1 MHNIFRHISER
12 LVLRQLSSPFMGE
25 DARRAGRGLFCPLR
39 GKMPV
44 GQKGVAFLF
53 FLLLSTFAYSQSR
66 IIHGTVSDDMGPIMM
81 ANVVEK
87 DANNRIVSASQT
99 DIMGNFSMEV
109 KNAKNKLEITYVG
122 CKKYSVTIGDKTEF
136 EVTLAPDNTNLKEIV
151 VKGTRTN
158 SGGLNI
164 AKKEMTVA
172 QSTFNLSEVEGMAFT
187 SADEALQGEIA
198 GLDIVANSGNLGAG
212 TTMRLRGVTTIN
224 GNAEPLIVVDGIIFD
239 NPDKSF
245 DFQNASEEEYSS
257 LLSVNVEDIAK
268 IDVLK
273 DAAATAVWGARG
285 ANGVIEITLKRGSRG
300 KPRVNFSYKF
310 TGTWQ
315 PKGYTLLNGDDY
327 TMLIKEEYYNPNQ
340 SSTATS
346 NIREINYDKSWA
358 DFENWNNNTDWVSQ
372 VTKFGPQHSYNLN
385 ITGGGEKATFRISG
399 GYDSQENYIIKQH
412 LDRLSTR
419 LVLDYNVSDRIRFS
433 TNFALTYTDN
443 LMNYYD
449 LVSAAQKM
457 APNMSVYKQD
467 ANGNDTDQ
475 FYTMNPVG
483 TLNDLTPYTGNY
495 SSYELRSVWE
505 LGNPVACANLSWKK
519 DQTYRITP
527 DFNLKYELLGT
538 SAGQSRLTFNGRVD
552 FDIYARSVPAYVSA
566 EMASVTWNAYP
577 REYNFS
583 ENTESNRLKVG
594 ARGEF
599 IFTPYFKNEDI
610 TMTMLASYEMMTE
623 RSNTQYVAE
632 FSLPNGITAPTAVG
646 ALLYTTI
653 KGRTYNGLSSG
664 NSRSNS
670 QNLLYNSHFS
680 YKQRYNL
687 NLSLRADGNSK
698 FGPRQKWAY
707 FPSASVRYNIS
718 DEPFFEPLRRH
729 VPMVGIKASWGIVG
743 KAPDSDYLFY
753 NTYSTGTSAYG
764 STSRM
769 DGLKLDDLRWEK
781 TTSYNLGLSL
791 AFLDEKLE
799 VDFDY
804 YHKNTRDLLQKTVAI
819 PYTTGY
825 ASLAYQNVGSMTN
838 DGWEL
843 NISGKRILTVG
854 KLSVSAG
861 FNIAQNYN
869 DLTELDDRVLNAINT
884 EWSATSRGAYLNRIQ
899 TGNALGSIY
908 GFRYKGVY
916 QYSYDYLRNHDA
928 EQRQSNPQWTTAD
941 YEAWINTMLSQ
952 GKTMP
957 VVTGTDGRVVMDS
970 NGQPKRMVYNY
981 NSNPSTLTSNPSTS
995 GALYTFQGGD
1005 AIYEDVNHDGQI
1017 NALDIVYLGNSMP
1030 KLQGGFNL
1038 TLEYGGWSMKARFT
1052 YRCGN
1057 KIVNAARRD
1066 LESMSGA
1073 YNQCSTVNWRW
1084 RKDGDVTMIPRAI
1097 YVYDNK
1103 SAYNYQGSSRYV
1115 EDGSYLRFQNLQV
1128 GYNYPKKEL
1137 KKYGLTQLQLYV
1149 TMNNLL
1155 CLTKYSGIDPEIS
1168 VGGWGVA
1175 IDNKTARS
1183 KSFTANVAIGF

>member
-1 MHNIFRHISER
+1 MHNIFRLISER
-12 LVLRQLSSPFMGE
+12 SILCQPS
-25 DARRAGRGLFCPLR
+25 CPSW
-39 GKMPV
+39 GKMPIV
-44 GQKGVAFLF
+44 QKRVVLLLF
-53 FLLLSTFAYSQSR
+53 MLLSTFAYSQTHVIS
-66 IIHGTVSDDMGPIMM
+66 GTVSDDMGPIMM

-87 DANNRIVSASQT
+87 DANNRIISASQT
-99 DIMGNFSMEV
+99 DMMGNFSMEV
-109 KNAKNKLEITYVG
+109 KNTKNKLEITYVG
-122 CKKYSVTIGDKTEF
+122 CKKYSVTIGDKTVF
-136 EVTLAPDNTNLKEIV
+136 EVTLTSENTSLKEIV
-151 VKGTRTN
+151 VKGSRTT

-187 SADEALQGEIA
+187 SAGEALQGEIA

-224 GNAEPLIVVDGIIFD
+224 GNAEPLIVVDGMIFD
-239 NPDKSF
+239 NPDKNF

-273 DAAATAVWGARG
+273 DAAASAVWGAKG
-285 ANGVIEITLKRGSRG
+285 SNGVIEITTKRGSRG

-340 SSTATS
+340 SNTATS

-358 DFENWNNNTDWVSQ
+358 DFENWNNNTDWVRE

-385 ITGGGEKATFRISG
+385 ITGGGQKATFRISG
-399 GYDSQENYIIKQH
+399 GYDNQENYIIKQH
-412 LDRLSTR
+412 LDRLTTR

-449 LVSAAQKM
+449 IVAQAQKT
-457 APNMSVYKQD
+457 APNMSVYRQD
-467 ANGNDTDQ
+467 VNGNDTDQ
-475 FYTMNPVG
+475 YFSMNPVG

-495 SSYELRSVWE
+495 TSYELRSISE
-505 LGNPVACANLSWKK
+505 IGNPVANAHQSWKREE
-519 DQTYRITP
+519 TYRITP
-527 DFNLKYELLGT
+527 DFNIKYELLGT
-538 SAGQSRLTFNGRVD
+538 AAGQTRLTFNGRVD

-566 EMASVTWNAYP
+566 ELAPSTWTDSP
-577 REYNFS
+577 LLYNFS
-583 ENTESNRLKVG
+583 EKSESNRLRIG

-599 IFTPYFKNEDI
+599 VFTPYFRNEDI
-610 TMTMLASYEMMTE
+610 TMTMMARYEMSTQ
-623 RSNTQYVAE
+623 RSSSQYVAKHN
-632 FSLPNGITAPTAVG
+632 LPNGITSVASDG
-646 ALLYTTI
+646 ALLYTII
-653 KGRTYNGLSSG
+653 KGKTHDGLSDG
-664 NSRSNS
+664 NSRANS
-670 QNLLYNSHFS
+670 QNLLYNAHFS

-687 NLSLRADGNSK
+687 GFSLRADGDSK
-698 FGPRQKWAY
+698 FGPKQKWAY
-707 FPSASVRYNIS
+707 FPSVSLRYNIS
-718 DEPFFEPLRRH
+718 DENFFEPLRKY
-729 VPMVGIKASWGIVG
+729 VSIVGLRASWGIVG

-753 NTYSTGTSAYG
+753 NTYSTSTGAYG
-764 STSRM
+764 SASRM

-781 TTSYNLGLSL
+781 TTSYDLGFNLGI
-791 AFLDEKLE
+791 LDDIIE
-799 VDFDY
+799 VDFDF
-804 YHKNTRDLLQKTVAI
+804 YHKDTKDLLQKTVAI
-819 PYTTGY
+819 PFTTGY
-825 ASLAYQNVGSMTN
+825 ASLAYQNIGSMKN

-843 NISGKRILTVG
+843 NISGNRFLKIG
-854 KLSVSAG
+854 KFAMSAG

-869 DLTELDDRVLNAINT
+869 EITEMDARVLNAINSD
-884 EWSATSRGAYLNRIQ
+884 WSATKRGAYLNRVQ

-916 QYSYDYLRNHDA
+916 QYSFDYLRNYNT
-928 EQRQSNPQWTTAD
+928 EQMQRNPSWTTAD
-941 YEAWINTMLSQ
+941 YENWINSMLAD

-957 VVTGTDGRVVMDS
+957 VVTSTDGKVVMDN

-981 NSNPSTLTSNPSTS
+981 TANLTSSDSSS
-995 GALYTFQGGD
+995 GAGGASYVFQGGD
-1005 AIYEDVNHDGQI
+1005 AIYEDINHDGQI

-1030 KLQGGFNL
+1030 KLQGGFNVSL
-1038 TLEYGGWSMKARFT
+1038 TYGEWSLKARFT
-1052 YRCGN
+1052 YRWGN

-1073 YNQCSTVNWRW
+1073 INQCATVNWRW
-1084 RKDGDVTMIPRAI
+1084 RKDGDVTMMPRAM
-1097 YVYDNK
+1097 YVYDDH

-1115 EDGSYLRFQNLQV
+1115 EDGSFLRFQNLQV

-1137 KKYGLTQLQLYV
+1137 KKYGLTQLQFYV
-1149 TMNNLL
+1149 TINNLF
-1155 CLTKYSGIDPEIS
+1155 CLTRYSGIDPEIS
-1168 VGGWGVA
+1168 VSGWGVA